1 MIIRALRER
10 RETVLR
16 VIIEDYIARA
26 VPIASGTIVEKYSL
40 KVSPATIRNDTA
52 YLERE
57 GYIIHPHRSA
67 GSVPTDKAYRYYVEL
82 IGEEIELPPVEQHLI
97 HQISQEAKEELEQW
111 LKTVAAL
118 LAHLVR
124 NLVVITTPKA
134 VCSRFKHL
142 DLVVLQDFMALLI
155 VVLYEAKVR
164 RQVLS
169 FEKKV
174 SQDELTKMA
183 NKLTSVYAGM
193 TSGEISAKKE
203 GLSSEERQIAECLTE
218 IVAAEDKLE
227 YGEPYLEGLRLL
239 LGQPEFSNN
248 PRMLRILE
256 VLEGGDWLRNIF
268 CQEFSRG
275 GVKVVIGEENPEP
288 ALRDLSLIASQYGV
302 PDKASGIV
310 GVIGPKRMDY
320 ARAISSL
327 NCLTAFLSD
336 SVAEYI

>member
-1 MIIRALRER
+1 MPLKER

-16 VIIEDYIARA
+16 VIIEDYITRA
-26 VPIASGTIVEKYSL
+26 VPVASNAIAEKYGL
-40 KVSPATIRNDTA
+40 QVSPATIRNDTA

-57 GYIIHPHRSA
+57 GYVIRPHRSA

-82 IGEEIELPPVEQHLI
+82 IGEEIELPSVEQYLI
-97 HQISQEAKEELEQW
+97 NQIPQEAKEELEQW

-118 LAHLVR
+118 LARLVH

-134 VCSRFKHL
+134 VCCRFKHL

-169 FEKKV
+169 FSRKV
-174 SQDELTKMA
+174 SQDELTELA
-183 NKLTSVYAGM
+183 SKLTSIYGGM
-193 TSGEISAKKE
+193 TSSEILAKKE
-203 GLSSEERQIAECLTE
+203 RLSSEERQLAESLAETM
-218 IVAAEDKLE
+218 AAEDKLE

-239 LGQPEFSNN
+239 LGQPEFTSS
-248 PRMLRILE
+248 PRILGILE
-256 VLEGGDWLRNIF
+256 VLEGEDWLRTMF
-268 CQEFSRG
+268 GQESGKG

-288 ALRDLSLIASQYGV
+288 ALQDLSLIASQYGV
-302 PDKASGIV
+302 LDKASGIV

-320 ARAISSL
+320 AKAISSL
-327 NCLTAFLSD
+327 NFLTAFLSD

>member
-1 MIIRALRER
+1 MALKER

-16 VIIEDYIARA
+16 VIIEDYITRA
-26 VPIASGTIVEKYSL
+26 VPVASSAIVEKYSL

-57 GYIIHPHRSA
+57 GYVIHPHHSA

-82 IGEEIELPPVEQHLI
+82 IGEGIELPRVEQYLI
-97 HQISQEAKEELEQW
+97 NQISQDAKEELERW

-118 LAHLVR
+118 LARLVH

-134 VCSRFKHL
+134 VRCCFKHL
-142 DLVVLQDFMALLI
+142 NLVALQDFMALLI
-155 VVLYEAKVR
+155 VVLYETKVR

-169 FEKKV
+169 FSRKI
-174 SQDELTKMA
+174 SQDELTKLA
-183 NKLTSVYAGM
+183 NKLTSTYAGM
-193 TSGEISAKKE
+193 TSSDILARKE
-203 GLSSEERQIAECLTE
+203 GLPSEERQLSESLAE
-218 IVAAEDKLE
+218 IMAAEDKLE

-239 LGQPEFSNN
+239 LSQPEFTNN
-248 PRMLRILE
+248 PRILGILE
-256 VLEGGDWLRNIF
+256 VLEGEDWLRNIF
-268 CQEFSRG
+268 CQESSKG

-288 ALRDLSLIASQYGV
+288 ALQDLSLIASQYGLL
-302 PDKASGIV
+302 DTASGIV

-320 ARAISSL
+320 AKAISSL
-327 NCLTAFLSD
+327 NCLSALLSN

>member
-1 MIIRALRER
+1 MAVRER

-16 VIIEDYIARA
+16 VIIEDYITGA
-26 VPIASGTIVEKYSL
+26 VPVASSAIVEKYGL

-57 GYIIHPHRSA
+57 GYVIHPHRSA
-67 GSVPTDKAYRYYVEL
+67 GSVPTDKAYRYYVAL
-82 IGEEIELPPVEQHLI
+82 IGEEIELPRVEQYLI

-111 LKTVAAL
+111 LKAVAAL
-118 LAHLVR
+118 LARLVH

-134 VCSRFKHL
+134 VRCRFKHL
-142 DLVVLQDFMALLI
+142 DLVALQDFMALLV

-169 FEKKV
+169 FSRKV
-174 SQDELTKMA
+174 SQDELTKLA
-183 NKLTSVYAGM
+183 NKLTSIYAGM
-193 TSGEISAKKE
+193 TSSEISAKKE
-203 GLSSEERQIAECLTE
+203 GLSSEERQISECLAE
-218 IVAAEDKLE
+218 IVAAEDRLE
-227 YGEPYLEGLRLL
+227 YGEPYLEGLCLL
-239 LGQPEFSNN
+239 LSQPEFTNS
-248 PRMLRILE
+248 PRMLKILE
-256 VLEGGDWLRNIF
+256 MLEGEDWLRNMF
-268 CQEFSRG
+268 CQEFSKG

-288 ALRDLSLIASQYGV
+288 ALQDLSLIASQYGV

-320 ARAISSL
+320 AKAISSL
-327 NCLTAFLSD
+327 NCLSALLSN